1 MNKAEYD
8 QFRDRLLDGSQNPT
22 PPLAEF
28 VAAMDYDDN
37 LWWVVGCGHHVNLFE
52 AAVVEIEDL
61 RAEVLRASGA
71 SR

>member
-1 MNKAEYD
+1 
-8 QFRDRLLDGSQNPT
+8 
-22 PPLAEF
+22 
-28 VAAMDYDDN
+28 MDYDDN